1 MDLDKELKLIDMAKS
16 YTPYIFVITDNKN
29 LRRYCE
35 EYFSKCDNIVVVD
48 DALLDI
54 NDENKLIEILKKNN
68 VLLKNCDKKVEK
80 IRLSRLSEEEN
91 VSDEELEYALYNRLI
106 WKREFLYSNHK
117 SLIILSDEATSLLA
131 VRQNASLSSVSKFYY
146 LDDIIKY
153 DQNGVENP
161 YYKSYYIDK
170 YEEDIKSEIQNV
182 RKKFKT

>member
-1 MDLDKELKLIDMAKS
+1 MAKS

-106 WKREFLYSNHK
+106 CKREFLYSNHK

-182 RKKFKT
+182 RKKFKTQVKK